1 MIMPTY
7 HITKEEDIV
16 WIQAGKKHTL
26 SDVKKNK
33 DYYWSAGVSDEDDYG
48 CGFVGGETAK
58 GWFRIPAEE
67 WKTKKTPITYN
78 NSTKV
83 IKFMGFN
90 GKYYS
95 FKLKPAAFTKAKKII
110 DSYNKKWDAKK
121 LAKKKTPAK
130 KTTTRKRKTPAKKT
144 TTRKRKTPAKKTTTR
159 KRKTPAK
166 KKTTTRKR
174 KTPAKKKTTTRKRK
188 TPAKKKATTKKKT
201 VYRGKRPSPSISA
214 TAVKAGTKR
223 RGGSG
228 KMYVAKTYVVNGKRV
243 QRWVKA

>member
-1 MIMPTY
+1 MIMALYDIP
-7 HITKEEDIV
+7 KKDIV
-16 WIQAGKKHTL
+16 WIKAGQPKKHTPADAKEDGSHL
-26 SDVKKNK
+26 SAVVD
-33 DYYWSAGVSDEDDYG
+33 DRDADDDSEYGYFIGVFGD
-48 CGFVGGETAK
+48 TK
-58 GWFRIPAEE
+58 HGWFRLPCKS
-67 WKTKKTPITYN
+67 WKTKRTPVSYN

-144 TTRKRKTPAKKTTTR
+144 TTRKRKTPAKK
-159 KRKTPAK
+159 
-166 KKTTTRKR
+166 KTTTRKR
-174 KTPAKKKTTTRKRK
+174 KTPAKKTTTRKRK
-188 TPAKKKATTKKKT
+188 APAKKTTTKKKT
-201 VYRGKRPSPSISA
+201 VYKGKRPSPSISA

>member
-1 MIMPTY
+1 MIMATY
-7 HITKEEDIV
+7 NIVKEQDIV
-16 WIQAGKKHTL
+16 WIQAGRKHLL

-33 DYYWSAGVSDEDDYG
+33 DYYWSAGVSDEDNYG
-48 CGFVGGETAK
+48 CGFIGGETAR
-58 GWFRIPAEE
+58 GWFRVPAKV
-67 WKTKKTPITYN
+67 WKTKKTPISYN

-110 DSYNKKWDAKK
+110 DSYNKKWDVKE

-130 KTTTRKRKTPAKKT
+130 KPATRKRKTPAKKPA
-144 TTRKRKTPAKKTTTR
+144 TRKRKTPAKKA
-159 KRKTPAK
+159 P
-166 KKTTTRKR
+166 
-174 KTPAKKKTTTRKRK
+174 
-188 TPAKKKATTKKKT
+188 
-201 VYRGKRPSPSISA
+201 VYKGKRPSPSISA

-228 KMYVAKTYVVNGKRV
+228 KLYVAKSYKINGKKV
-243 QRWVKA
+243 QRWVQA